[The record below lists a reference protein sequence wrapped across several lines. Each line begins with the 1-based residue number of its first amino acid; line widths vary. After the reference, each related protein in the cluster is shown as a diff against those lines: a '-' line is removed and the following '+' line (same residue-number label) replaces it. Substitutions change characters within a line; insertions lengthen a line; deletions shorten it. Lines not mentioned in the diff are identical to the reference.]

1 MPSKSSKSVVLTPRL
16 DAFVDQLVASGRYQN
31 ASEVIREGLR
41 LLEREES
48 REEAEQTW
56 WKHQIERGL
65 SEAKQEDFATGSVE
79 EIFADITNELD
90 KNS

>member
-41 LLEREES
+41 LLEREEV
-48 REEAEQTW
+48 REGAEQTW
-56 WKHQIERGL
+56 WKRQIERGL
-65 SEAKQEDFATGSVE
+65 SEARREDFVEGGVE
-79 EIFADITNELD
+79 EIFAEITSELD
-90 KNS
+90 KSK